1 VEPSEGV
8 VPLLNE
14 HTLPVIERHPGFRA
28 FYAFRDERDPHHAVS
43 VSLWRDRGAALAA
56 HQRVLEAMEP
66 LRNVFPTRPTI
77 TVGAARVVAAA

>member
-1 VEPSEGV
+1 M
-8 VPLLNE
+8 PLLSE
-14 HTLPVIERHPGFRA
+14 HGCWPLSATAGFAPSTPFGTSATRNTC
-28 FYAFRDERDPHHAVS
+28 VS
-43 VSLWRDRGAALAA
+43 VSLWRDRGAALAV